1 MGVRPGRRWARGG
14 VGKGDDT
21 AADERT
27 VGEGARTDERRC
39 YGERQADKK
48 ISEWGICFFLFM
60 KEMGPLL
67 QSRVPTRVIG
77 WTPAREHYRYI
88 YVLPSQ

>member
-1 MGVRPGRRWARGG
+1 MQVTRMGVRPGRRWARGG

-48 ISEWGICFFLFM
+48 ISEWGICFFVY
-60 KEMGPLL
+60 ERDGPA
-67 QSRVPTRVIG
+67 
-77 WTPAREHYRYI
+77 PAEPRPDESHR
-88 YVLPSQ
+88 LDARS